1 MVPTISIFMLIS
13 KWFLLQ
19 HEKSHPRLIAHKA
32 PMFVIIQQFFK
43 LVSTRSLTRFHCC
56 WNTCSIQCS
65 QNQND
70 QHKMELSSCQD
81 PLWAFCLNLILSSL
95 HFMISPP
102 QSPHTHTHTISP
114 LHDLPYDLPSVIY
127 LPWSSSQELP
137 STISFSRSLVFEIA
151 YTATA
156 WYYEHCLQQKFCHHA
171 EPLSTVTVITQS
183 WFWMIIYHHHSM
195 SSIACL

>member
-1 MVPTISIFMLIS
+1 M
-13 KWFLLQ
+13 
-19 HEKSHPRLIAHKA
+19 
-32 PMFVIIQQFFK
+32 
-43 LVSTRSLTRFHCC
+43 LTRHPCLLSFNSFSNLFPPDPSLDFIVAEIHVQSNALRIRMTNTR
-56 WNTCSIQCS
+56 WNYHLVKTLCELFASISYSPVCIS
-65 QNQND
+65 
-70 QHKMELSSCQD
+70 
-81 PLWAFCLNLILSSL
+81 WSL
-95 HFMISPP
+95 LHSLP
-102 QSPHTHTHTISP
+102 THTHTISP